1 MMYGNQLMNS
11 DLSRVLNLV
20 ILVGAAA
27 ISIYVLVAI
36 NDHIKLNDLDVKNIH
51 PRKSSEGVHVRG
63 NLVARGLRG
72 GVQELTG
79 AGAASVDH
87 LITELTTTAANQAIT
102 LADGTVSGQ
111 VKIISLIVDGGDAV
125 VTPTT
130 LLGGTNIT
138 FDDAGDSVT
147 LVWNSA
153 VGWVVTSN
161 SGVTVA

>member
-63 NLVARGLRG
+63 NLIAKGLRG
-72 GVQELTG
+72 GVQEITG
-79 AGAASVDH
+79 AGAIDLEH
-87 LITELTTTAANQAIT
+87 LVTELTTTGANAYT
-102 LADGTVSGQ
+102 LANGTVSGQ
-111 VKIISLIVDGGDAV
+111 VKIINMIVDGGDAT
-125 VTPTT
+125 VTPNT
-130 LLGGTNIT
+130 LAGGTAIT
-138 FDDAGDSVT
+138 LNDVGDSVT

-153 VGWVVTSN
+153 VGWIVAAN
-161 SGVTVA
+161 NGVTVA